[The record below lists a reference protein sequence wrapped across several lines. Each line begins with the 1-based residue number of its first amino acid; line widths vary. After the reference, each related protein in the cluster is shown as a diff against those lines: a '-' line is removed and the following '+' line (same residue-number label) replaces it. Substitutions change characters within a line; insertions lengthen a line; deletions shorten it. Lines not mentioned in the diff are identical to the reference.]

1 MALNASLVQRLSRTA
16 TFNAVSSS
24 LGGNPDARAKV
35 ATCEHVVTNAG
46 NVVVVVVVDG
56 KTAGTTCGV
65 GSGACALLKPKATE
79 STKTR
84 AIMPVVI
91 LWLSSKF
98 ICCGFPFGK
107 GYPTCRTL
115 GFYMPFA
122 RVGNQTF

>member
-1 MALNASLVQRLSRTA
+1 MPALPPIVSLALKASLVQRLSRTA
-16 TFNAVSSS
+16 TFNAVFSSAC
-24 LGGNPDARAKV
+24 GNPSATANV

-56 KTAGTTCGV
+56 NTAGTTCGL
-65 GSGACALLKPKATE
+65 GSGACALLKPKAIE
-79 STKTR
+79 STKIR

-115 GFYMPFA
+115 GF
-122 RVGNQTF
+122 